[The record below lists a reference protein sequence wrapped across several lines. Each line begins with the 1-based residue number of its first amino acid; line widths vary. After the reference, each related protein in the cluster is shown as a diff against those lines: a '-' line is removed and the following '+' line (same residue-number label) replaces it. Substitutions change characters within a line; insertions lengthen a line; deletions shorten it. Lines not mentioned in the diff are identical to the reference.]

1 MWDLKLEV
9 GWTREELQVGDLEVV
24 KLAFYMEILINPSNT
39 QLLFFV
45 IRKKWYLRPIVKTM
59 IRYYVFLGIF
69 PVFTYTVYP
78 FVCQRISNPFV
89 FHHQRNVIVGT
100 MYPYSK

>member
-39 QLLFFV
+39 QSLFFV
-45 IRKKWYLRPIVKTM
+45 IRKKVVLEVNCKNNDSLFM
-59 IRYYVFLGIF
+59 FF
-69 PVFTYTVYP
+69 
-78 FVCQRISNPFV
+78 
-89 FHHQRNVIVGT
+89 
-100 MYPYSK
+100 